1 MHRFM
6 IQVEHDPDTL
16 ACANVVKTFLQT
28 GSHYL
33 AGADWGCIDG
43 EHSAWMVVDAESHE
57 EARSI
62 VPPPYRSQALVV
74 KLNKFTM
81 AEIDE
86 IMRHHSKR
94 ADT

>member
-1 MHRFM
+1 
-6 IQVEHDPDTL
+6 
-16 ACANVVKTFLQT
+16 
-28 GSHYL
+28 
-33 AGADWGCIDG
+33 
-43 EHSAWMVVDAESHE
+43 VDAESHE

-86 IMRHHSKR
+86 IMRHQSGTGTSLARSSEGGCGLSNGTTTAKTLLPVKKGNQHR
-94 ADT
+94 NAALTRQVH